1 MISPRCV
8 FYPEDSDPLLRIKFT
23 ACRKLSWCAG
33 RLQYSATPQPLPV
46 WLTVTACS
54 HPCSHCHS
62 SMEMTGTV
70 HRSDLAKWRQDDVRC
85 RRTIRR
91 WKAWLVSFRSMC
103 GAGGVEQKIFIH
115 PVNSSKQ
122 TVPVYSH
129 VDILKQLEQINVPT
143 KKLSSPAAQ
152 PAEWTPLKP
161 LALGPPPPY
170 YQKKHC

>member
-1 MISPRCV
+1 MSKAVLVRGAFAIQCNSP
-8 FYPEDSDPLLRIKFT
+8 
-23 ACRKLSWCAG
+23 A
-33 RLQYSATPQPLPV
+33 LPV

-70 HRSDLAKWRQDDVRC
+70 HRSDLAKWRLDDIRC

-122 TVPVYSH
+122 TVGP
-129 VDILKQLEQINVPT
+129 
-143 KKLSSPAAQ
+143 
-152 PAEWTPLKP
+152 TPLQNESDFRSRFVV
-161 LALGPPPPY
+161 LGGDETRNDGE
-170 YQKKHC
+170 QCGVRK